1 MNKKAMI
8 GLAGIGAL
16 TGIAIIKNYIEDMR
30 MVKTNMSYLE
40 DREEQTEIVR
50 KELREKEAE
59 LESKETE
66 LLEKEAEITVKQ
78 LELEER
84 ELKLKE
90 REAQVAQAKV
100 KEVEELLEAKK

>member
-50 KELREKEAE
+50 RELRE
-59 LESKETE
+59 KETE
-66 LLEKEAEITVKQ
+66 LLEKEAAVAVKQ

-100 KEVEELLEAKK
+100 KEVEGLLEAKK

>member
-30 MVKTNMSYLE
+30 MVKTNMNYLE
-40 DREEQTEIVR
+40 DREEQIEIVR
-50 KELREKEAE
+50 RELREKE
-59 LESKETE
+59 
-66 LLEKEAEITVKQ
+66 

-100 KEVEELLEAKK
+100 KEVEGLLEAKK

>member
-50 KELREKEAE
+50 RELRE
-59 LESKETE
+59 KETE
-66 LLEKEAEITVKQ
+66 LLEKEAELAVKQ

-100 KEVEELLEAKK
+100 KEVEGLLEAKK

>member
-50 KELREKEAE
+50 RELRE
-59 LESKETE
+59 KETE
-66 LLEKEAEITVKQ
+66 LLEKEAELAVKQ

-100 KEVEELLEAKK
+100 KEVVGLLEAKK

>member
-40 DREEQTEIVR
+40 DREEQIEIVR
-50 KELREKEAE
+50 RELREKE
-59 LESKETE
+59 
-66 LLEKEAEITVKQ
+66 

-100 KEVEELLEAKK
+100 KEVVGLLEAKK

>member
-50 KELREKEAE
+50 RELGE
-59 LESKETE
+59 KETE
-66 LLEKEAEITVKQ
+66 LLEKEAELAVKQ

-100 KEVEELLEAKK
+100 KEVEGLLEAKK

>member
-16 TGIAIIKNYIEDMR
+16 TGIAVIKNYIEDMR

-50 KELREKEAE
+50 RELGE
-59 LESKETE
+59 KETE
-66 LLEKEAEITVKQ
+66 LLEKEAELAVKQ

-100 KEVEELLEAKK
+100 KEVKGLLEAKK

>member
-50 KELREKEAE
+50 RELGE
-59 LESKETE
+59 KETE
-66 LLEKEAEITVKQ
+66 LLEKEAELAVKG
-78 LELEER
+78 
-84 ELKLKE
+84 
-90 REAQVAQAKV
+90 
-100 KEVEELLEAKK
+100 LLEAKK